1 MDGQIGKTLQVPKH
15 KPPTRNEQTADKK
28 RLVLEIIQLYP
39 TRPERIAA
47 WAKCTGLRER
57 AFYNLLA
64 ELKAEG
70 KLPPMAA

>member
-1 MDGQIGKTLQVPKH
+1 M
-15 KPPTRNEQTADKK
+15 
-28 RLVLEIIQLYP
+28 LEIIQLYP